1 MSSLVVLQLLE
12 RGEALTPAVI
22 DDFLAVN
29 GSPVAEGGSVTFFY
43 RGEAEQ
49 VRLKHFVYG
58 LPTAQR
64 FTRLAGT
71 DLWYLSFEVPRG
83 SRFEYKLEVQRGGR
97 RTLLRDPLNPRI
109 ARDPFG
115 ANSVCHAP
123 GYETPEWTLPDPE
136 ARPGTLEVLDVPS
149 RLHGRA
155 QHVTVYRPAR
165 FKSSRRY
172 RLLVVFDGDDYVRFA
187 GLKTVLDNLI
197 HRHEIPP
204 LVVALSQ
211 SPDRMSDYA
220 ASPAHAAWVTD
231 ELLPLLEHRLPLRA
245 RPADRGLLGASLGA
259 VAALQTAHHRPGLFG
274 GLLLQSGSFA
284 FSDYGEGADDPRM
297 APVLHFVNELRAHPV
312 RVADKVFLSCGIY
325 EGLIYHNRSLVPRL
339 QEAGMD
345 VRFVEAR
352 DGHNWENWRDR
363 LREGLTW
370 LLPGPIGLVYD

>member
-1 MSSLVVLQLLE
+1 MSSLAVLQLLE
-12 RGEALTPAVI
+12 RGESLTPALI

-29 GSPVAEGGSVTFFY
+29 GSPVAEGGSVTFFW

-49 VRLKHFVYG
+49 VRLRHFVFG

-64 FTRLAGT
+64 FTRLEGT

-83 SRFEYKLEVQRGGR
+83 SRFEYKIEVLRGGR
-97 RTLLRDPLNPRI
+97 RTLLRDPLNPKI

-115 ANSVCHAP
+115 ANSVCHTL
-123 GYETPEWTLPDPE
+123 GYETPEWTYPDPD
-136 ARPGTLEVLDVPS
+136 ARPGTLETVDVPS
-149 RLHGRA
+149 ALHGRP
-155 QHVTVYRPAR
+155 QPVTLYRPAR

-172 RLLVVFDGDDYVRFA
+172 RVLVVFDGDDYVRFA

-197 HRHEIPP
+197 HRYEIPP

-211 SPDRMSDYA
+211 SPDRMADYSA
-220 ASPAHAAWVTD
+220 NPAHAAWVTD
-231 ELLPLLEHRLPLRA
+231 QLLPFLEAKLPLRQRA
-245 RPADRGLLGASLGA
+245 ADRGLLGASLGA
-259 VAALQTAHHRPGLFG
+259 VAALRVASARPGMFG

-284 FSDYGEGADDPRM
+284 FSDYGEGAEDPRM
-297 APVLHFVNELRAHPV
+297 EPVLSFVNELRARPS
-312 RVADKVFLSCGIY
+312 RVAEKVFLTCGIY
-325 EGLIYHNRSLVPRL
+325 EALIYHNRSLVPRL

-370 LLPGPIGLVYD
+370 LLPGPIGFVYD